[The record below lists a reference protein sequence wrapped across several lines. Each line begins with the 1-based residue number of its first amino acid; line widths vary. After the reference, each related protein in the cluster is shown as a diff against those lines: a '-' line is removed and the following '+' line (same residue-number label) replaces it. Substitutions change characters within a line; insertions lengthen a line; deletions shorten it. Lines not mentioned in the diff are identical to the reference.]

1 MLGEWA
7 AVQQVV
13 DALGASSARHAPQ
26 DRACSA
32 RQSMRLELTAAAISV
47 LWSMRLERT
56 AAAMSCGP
64 CVWS

>member
-32 RQSMRLELTAAAISV
+32 RQSMRLELTAAAISA
-47 LWSMRLERT
+47 LRSM
-56 AAAMSCGP
+56 P